1 MYQVQTVF
9 NDLWDSRFV
18 ASIQWIYDEK
28 ITVGCSSTRYCPVAS
43 VSRGQMAAF
52 LQRAM
57 DLPAAT
63 KDYFTDDDGQTF
75 EGAINA
81 IAEAGIT
88 GGCEP
93 DRFCRDASVSRGQ
106 MAAFLVRALD
116 IAPSTNDYFT
126 DDDGS
131 SLESSINAM
140 AEAGLTGG
148 CGATTYCPNVPVS
161 REQMA
166 AFLLRAFKP
175 S

>member
-1 MYQVQTVF
+1 M
-9 NDLWDSRFV
+9 DLEASS

-63 KDYFTDDDGQTF
+63 RDYFTDDDGQTF

-81 IAEAGIT
+81 IAEAGHHRRLRA
-88 GGCEP
+88 GSVLP
-93 DRFCRDASVSRGQ
+93 QRSVSRGQ

-116 IAPSTNDYFT
+116 IPPSANDYFT

-131 SLESSINAM
+131 SLEASINAM

-148 CGATTYCPNVPVS
+148 CGATTFCPNVAVS